1 MTSTFTVLPVPLDH
15 LFSPGDDINSIVT
28 EALATIRWP
37 DESTGIS
44 DGDIIVV
51 TSKVVA
57 KAEGR
62 VVEAATRESV
72 IDQQAERIVAVK
84 NTPRGVT
91 KIVQTSHGLVLAAAG
106 VDASNTDQGTVVLL
120 PVDPDASARQL
131 RDHVIDRTGV
141 TVGVVITDTMGRPWR
156 LGVTD
161 VAIGS
166 SGVHVL
172 DDYTG
177 RHDDFGNTLE
187 MTVVA
192 IADEIASAVDLATG
206 KLDNA
211 PVAVLRGLSH
221 LVIADD
227 GPAAKD
233 IVRPLEEDLFSLGT
247 REAMQ
252 VGARAA
258 VSARRTIRSF
268 TDDPVDPSAL
278 HRALE
283 DAVLAPA
290 PHHSEPF
297 GFIILRR
304 DNPTDH
310 RRRIELL
317 DAMRSAWEHDLTTID
332 GKSKDEVE
340 RRVARG
346 NILRAA
352 PVVVVPFIDLATGA
366 HTYPDDRRNAAER
379 DLFMVAGGACVENLL
394 IRLTAEGLGSAW
406 ISPRSS
412 PRKSSANISASETG
426 YPTGSGSPRGSRA
439 TGQRST
445 PTQSR
450 GLHHPRGLTS
460 RYASRIP
467 NSEIGIATC
476 GHTRAPSRS
485 SLRAPT
491 TAPSPTTTPSSEHPS
506 PIRAPRPMMQ
516 PRISLPSPTMA
527 SSKTTEPSTTE
538 PVETTA
544 LAPIVEPPRTSA
556 DAATS
561 APSSTSASPV
571 LATAGDGASPR
582 TRSQLPCTNA
592 SGVPRSSQ

>member
-37 DESTGIS
+37 DESAGIS

-62 VVEAATRESV
+62 VVEAASRESV

-84 NTPRGVT
+84 NTPRGIT

-120 PVDPDASARQL
+120 PVDSDASARQL

-141 TVGVVITDTMGRPWR
+141 TVGVIITDTMGRPWR

-206 KLDNA
+206 KLNNA

-252 VGARAA
+252 AGARAA

-268 TDDPVDPSAL
+268 TDDSVDPPAL

-304 DNPTDH
+304 DNPTHH

-332 GKSKDEVE
+332 GKSEDEVE

-346 NILRAA
+346 NILRTA

-394 IRLTAEGLGSAW
+394 IRLAAEGLGSAW
-406 ISPRSS
+406 ISSTIFAPQ
-412 PRKSSANISASETG
+412 IV
-426 YPTGSGSPRGSRA
+426 RA
-439 TGQRST
+439 HF
-445 PTQSR
+445 
-450 GLHHPRGLTS
+450 GLGDRM
-460 RYASRIP
+460 IP
-467 NSEIGIATC
+467 LGAVAV
-476 GHTRAPSRS
+476 GVPA
-485 SLRAPT
+485 
-491 TAPSPTTTPSSEHPS
+491 
-506 PIRAPRPMMQ
+506 Q
-516 PRISLPSPTMA
+516 PAKDR
-527 SSKTTEPSTTE
+527 
-538 PVETTA
+538 
-544 LAPIVEPPRTSA
+544 PPRRAEDYIISV
-556 DAATS
+556 D
-561 APSSTSASPV
+561 
-571 LATAGDGASPR
+571 
-582 TRSQLPCTNA
+582 
-592 SGVPRSSQ
+592 

>member
-1 MTSTFTVLPVPLDH
+1 MTSTVTVLPVPLDH
-15 LFSPGDDINSIVT
+15 LFSPGDDINSIVI
-28 EALATIRWP
+28 EALSTIRWP

-44 DGDIIVV
+44 NGDILVV

-62 VVEAATRESV
+62 VVEAASRESV

-84 NTPRGVT
+84 HTPRGVT

-106 VDASNTDQGTVVLL
+106 VDASNTEQGTVVLL
-120 PVDPDASARQL
+120 PVDSDASARQL
-131 RDHVIDRTGV
+131 RDRVIDRTGV
-141 TVGVVITDTMGRPWR
+141 TVGVIITDTMGRPWR

-211 PVAVLRGLSH
+211 PVAVVRGLSY
-221 LVIADD
+221 LVTADD

-247 REAMQ
+247 QEAMQ
-252 VGARAA
+252 AGARTA
-258 VSARRTIRSF
+258 VSARRTIRFF
-268 TDDPVDPSAL
+268 TDDPVDPSAV

-297 GFIILRR
+297 GFIILRS
-304 DNPTDH
+304 DNPTHHH
-310 RRRIELL
+310 RRIDLL
-317 DAMRSAWEHDLTTID
+317 NAMRRAWEHDLTTID
-332 GKSKDEVE
+332 GKSEDEVE

-346 NILRAA
+346 NILRTA
-352 PVVVVPFIDLATGA
+352 PVVVVPFIDLAAGA

-394 IRLTAEGLGSAW
+394 IRLAAEGLGSAW
-406 ISPRSS
+406 IS
-412 PRKSSANISASETG
+412 
-426 YPTGSGSPRGSRA
+426 
-439 TGQRST
+439 ST
-445 PTQSR
+445 IFAQQIVR
-450 GLHHPRGLTS
+450 EHFDLGDRV
-460 RYASRIP
+460 IP
-467 NSEIGIATC
+467 LGAVAV
-476 GHTRAPSRS
+476 GVPA
-485 SLRAPT
+485 
-491 TAPSPTTTPSSEHPS
+491 
-506 PIRAPRPMMQ
+506 Q
-516 PRISLPSPTMA
+516 PAKDR
-527 SSKTTEPSTTE
+527 
-538 PVETTA
+538 
-544 LAPIVEPPRTSA
+544 PPRRAQDYILSI
-556 DAATS
+556 D
-561 APSSTSASPV
+561 
-571 LATAGDGASPR
+571 
-582 TRSQLPCTNA
+582 
-592 SGVPRSSQ
+592 